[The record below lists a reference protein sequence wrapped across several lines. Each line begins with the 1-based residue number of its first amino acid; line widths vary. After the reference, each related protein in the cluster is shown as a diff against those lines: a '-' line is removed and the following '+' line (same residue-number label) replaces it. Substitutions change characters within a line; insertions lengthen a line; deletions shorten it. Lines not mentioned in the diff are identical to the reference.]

1 MSGATRLSATLSFYI
16 GRRFLLSFGVVLF
29 ALAGVILLIDTIE
42 LLRRG
47 ISRPDVTFRLIL
59 QMAALR
65 LPDMTQKV
73 VPFAVLFGGM
83 HTYWRLTRSHE
94 LVVTRAAGI
103 SIWQFLFPAIVL
115 ALLIGVFKITV
126 FNPVASAMLSR
137 FDQMEGKFLLGRTN
151 LLAVSKSGLWLRQ
164 ADGNRQSVIHASR
177 VTPYDMHLKEVIIFL
192 YRGDDRFIGR
202 VDAAE
207 ARLEDGFW
215 HLQDALL
222 TAPGQT
228 AVFKAEHKVK
238 TNWTLDKIQESFAT
252 PETMSFWDL
261 PGFIDLL
268 DAAGFSATRHRIYW
282 YSLLAA
288 PVLLCAMVL
297 IAASFSLR
305 LARRG
310 GVALIIASGVLFGF
324 LLFFISD
331 LVFAL
336 GLSSSIP
343 ALLAAWTPAGFSML
357 VGLFVLL
364 HLEDG

>member
-1 MSGATRLSATLSFYI
+1 MSGAIRLSATLSFYI
-16 GRRFLLSFGVVLF
+16 GRRFLLSFAVVLF
-29 ALAGVILLIDTIE
+29 ALAGVILLLDTIE
-42 LLRRG
+42 LLRQG
-47 ISRPDVTFRLIL
+47 ISKPDVTFQLIL

-65 LPDMTQKV
+65 LPDMAQKV
-73 VPFAVLFGGM
+73 VPFAVLFGSM
-83 HTYWRLTRSHE
+83 HTFWRLTRAHE
-94 LVVTRAAGI
+94 LVVARAAGI
-103 SIWQFLFPAIVL
+103 SVWQFLGPAIVI

-126 FNPVASAMLSR
+126 FNPVAAAMLSR
-137 FDQMEGKFLLGRTN
+137 FEQLEGKFLLGRTD

-164 ADGNRQSVIHASR
+164 ADGKGQSVIHASR
-177 VTPYDMHLKEVIIFL
+177 VTPQDMHLNEVIIFL
-192 YRGDDRFIGR
+192 YEGADRFVGR
-202 VDAAE
+202 VDASE
-207 ARLEDGFW
+207 ARLEDGYW
-215 HLQDALL
+215 HLRNALL
-222 TAPGQT
+222 TAPGKS
-228 AVFKAEHKVK
+228 AEFKAEHKVK
-238 TNWTLDKIQESFAT
+238 TDWTRGKILDSFAT

-268 DAAGFSATRHRIYW
+268 DAAGFSATRHRLYW

-288 PVLLCAMVL
+288 PALLCAMVL

-310 GVALIIASGVLFGF
+310 GVALVVGGGVLFGF

-331 LVFAL
+331 VVFAL
-336 GLSSSIP
+336 GLSSTIP